1 MTDQESAP
9 RLAAAAIGARQCPR
23 LDSAHPCRGSWGQCA
38 PNDSECVVSSPRS
51 TAPLLS
57 IATLCIVAG
66 GSDAPLLSIA
76 TLYIVAGGDHG
87 GPALYP
93 TPRTVNTTVGFSGSF
108 STLARSRW
116 TCTFTRR
123 VSAG

>member
-1 MTDQESAP
+1 M
-9 RLAAAAIGARQCPR
+9 
-23 LDSAHPCRGSWGQCA
+23 
-38 PNDSECVVSSPRS
+38 
-51 TAPLLS
+51 APLLS

-66 GSDAPLLSIA
+66 GADAPLLSIA
-76 TLYIVAGGDHG
+76 TLCIVAGGADAPLLSIATLCIVAGGADADHG